1 MNLPD
6 STNAGAWAP
15 IPGGV
20 FSRLMTWVRRWGGNP
35 DGARAGGSQRVQ
47 ATAPEAALNGRFEQL
62 FENVGEG
69 LLLCGRGGEIL
80 ACNSEASRLCGQ
92 AFEALAGTNF
102 FDVVRNSDMP
112 GHGGPAARPGESL
125 LRQASGVWLRVKLRE
140 TALRHDGVWQR
151 LVHLEAVDEGQPDL
165 GRVHELA
172 NFDSLTGL
180 PNRALFRDRLAQAMN
195 RARRSNIPLALMF
208 LDLDRFKVV
217 NDSLGHEVG
226 DRLLLHVAQHLTQCL
241 RQIDSVSRYGGDEK
255 TTLSRLGGDEFTII
269 AEAITNAEHA
279 GFVAQRLLEAL
290 SEPFFVGEEEIVME
304 ASIGIAMYPSDDVD
318 LDSLIRHA
326 DMAMYRSKSL
336 GRGMFSFFSSDLND
350 AVSSRLS
357 LERNL
362 RRAIERE
369 EFELHY
375 QPKIDLGTGEVTGVE
390 ALLRWRCPSM
400 GMVRPDHFI
409 SVLEDTGMIVP
420 VGAWVI
426 RKACAEMAH
435 WDRLGLPPIRMAVN
449 MSARQFRHQHL
460 ASLIEDTLCEN
471 EIDPGRLEIEL
482 TETLLM
488 EDNEASRNMFA
499 NFTRIGVRLAI
510 DDFGTG
516 HSSLAYLKRFN
527 IDTLKIDRSFVS
539 ALPDD
544 LDDVAIASA
553 VIAMGHSMHM
563 RIVAEGV
570 ETARQADFLRRLG
583 CDELQGYLLSRPLQG
598 AELIDWLVQYEDNRI
613 ISRRVARSPSTN
625 PISRLLSFDDTVPAS
640 PGD

>member
-1 MNLPD
+1 MQSGIGSNNWEPV
-6 STNAGAWAP
+6 A
-15 IPGGV
+15 GGV
-20 FSRLMTWVRRWGGNP
+20 ISRLLGWVRQRIDSPLGAA
-35 DGARAGGSQRVQ
+35 ARAKADSQLDG
-47 ATAPEAALNGRFEQL
+47 LNSRFQQL

-69 LLLCGRGGEIL
+69 LLLCASGGEIL
-80 ACNSEASRLCGQ
+80 ACNSEALRLCGLSF
-92 AFEALAGTNF
+92 AALEGRPFFEL
-102 FDVVRNSDMP
+102 VR
-112 GHGGPAARPGESL
+112 PADTGDAM
-125 LRQASGVWLRVKLRE
+125 LRQASGQWIRVKIRE
-140 TALRHDGVWQR
+140 TSMQDEGVQQR
-151 LVHLEAVDEGQPDL
+151 LVHVEEVREPVPDPARL
-165 GRVHELA
+165 RELA

-180 PNRALFRDRLAQAMN
+180 PNRALFRDRLSQAMN
-195 RARRSNIPLALMF
+195 RARRTGVPLVLMF

-226 DRLLLHVAQHLTQCL
+226 DRLLVHVAQHLTQCL
-241 RQIDSVSRYGGDEK
+241 RNIDSVSRLAAEER

-269 AEAITNAEHA
+269 AEAIGNAEHA

-290 SEPFFVGEEEIVME
+290 SVPFVVGEEEIVMG
-304 ASIGIAMYPSDDVD
+304 ASIGIAMYPADDVD

-326 DMAMYRSKSL
+326 DMAMYRAKSL
-336 GRGMFSFFSSDLND
+336 GRGMFTFFSNDLNE
-350 AVSSRLS
+350 AVSMRLS
-357 LERNL
+357 LEGNL

-375 QPKIDLGTGEVTGVE
+375 QPKVDLATGAVSGVE
-390 ALLRWRCPSM
+390 ALLRWHCPSM

-426 RKACAEMAH
+426 RKACAEMAA
-435 WDRLGLPPIRMAVN
+435 WDRLGMPAIRMAVN

-471 EIDPGRLEIEL
+471 EIEPNRLEIEL

-527 IDTLKIDRSFVS
+527 IDTLKIDKSFVS
-539 ALPDD
+539 GLPEDP
-544 LDDVAIASA
+544 DDVAIASA
-553 VIAMGHSMHM
+553 VIAMGHSMRM
-563 RIVAEGV
+563 KIVAEGV
-570 ETARQADFLRRLG
+570 EHARQADFLHELG
-583 CDELQGYLLSRPLQG
+583 CDELQGYLLSRPMRGEEFVKWWQ
-598 AELIDWLVQYEDNRI
+598 AHEQ
-613 ISRRVARSPSTN
+613 SRLLSRHARRQNTSN

-640 PGD
+640 QFD